1 MLGPVEMIVMVALGG
16 GVLYAVVR
24 LYRAARSAFQ
34 RNDRA

>member
-16 GVLYAVVR
+16 GLLYAVVR
-24 LYRAARSAFQ
+24 LFRAFQ